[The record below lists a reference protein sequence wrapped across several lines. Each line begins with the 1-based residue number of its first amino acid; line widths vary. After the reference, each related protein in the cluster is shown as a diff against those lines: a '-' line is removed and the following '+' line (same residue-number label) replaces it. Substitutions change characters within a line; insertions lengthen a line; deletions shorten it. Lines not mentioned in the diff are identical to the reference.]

1 MTKSLRRIIDAFFA
15 IPSRWQRTR
24 STRLK
29 SIAKTLLC
37 LLTPMWA
44 STGPAQTFRVAAY
57 NVEIYL
63 DQPTESRPYVKSA
76 AAKAKVRES
85 IVAMKPDVLA
95 LEEMGTTNALLELS
109 TSLKA
114 GGLDFPYWEH
124 VQGFDTNIHVAVLS
138 RFPIV
143 ARHPHTNDAFL
154 LDGRRFR
161 VSRGFAEVEI
171 QVSTN
176 FTFTLI
182 GVHLKSRRLVP
193 DADESEL
200 RLAEAKV
207 LRGIIDQHFRAD
219 PDVNLMV
226 LGDFN
231 DVPNS
236 ASTRAVMGRGKFRLF
251 DTRPAERNGDDT
263 ADVEAHHAPRNIV
276 WTDYY
281 GAEDTYSRIDYILLS
296 PAVRDHWL
304 ATGTYIPTI
313 PNWGI
318 GSDHRP
324 IIAAFTVD
332 AR

>member
-1 MTKSLRRIIDAFFA
+1 MTKSSGRIFDAFVA
-15 IPSRWQRTR
+15 TSGRWQRTR
-24 STRLK
+24 LTRLEC
-29 SIAKTLLC
+29 IAKIFLC
-37 LLTPMWA
+37 LLTLIWA

-57 NVEIYL
+57 NVETYL

-76 AAKAKVRES
+76 AAKAKVLES
-85 IVAMKPDVLA
+85 ILAMKPDVLS
-95 LEEMGTTNALLELS
+95 LEEMGTTNTLLELRA
-109 TSLKA
+109 SLKA
-114 GGLDFPYWEH
+114 GGLDFPFWEH
-124 VQGFDTNIHVAVLS
+124 VEGLDTNIHVAVLS

-171 QVSTN
+171 QVATN
-176 FTFTLI
+176 FAFTLI

-207 LRGIIDQHFRAD
+207 LRGIIDEHFRAD
-219 PDVNLMV
+219 PEANLVV

-231 DVPNS
+231 DLPNS

-263 ADVEAHHAPRNIV
+263 ADAEPHHAPRNIA
-276 WTDYY
+276 WTHYY
-281 GAEDTYSRIDYILLS
+281 GAEDTYSRIDYVMLS
-296 PAVRDHWL
+296 PAMKGYWL
-304 ATGTYIPTI
+304 AEGTYIPTI
-313 PNWGI
+313 PNWGL

-324 IIAAFTVD
+324 VVAAFTTE

>member
-1 MTKSLRRIIDAFFA
+1 MMTSLGRIFDAFA
-15 IPSRWQRTR
+15 ASTGRRQRTR
-24 STRLK
+24 STRLAR
-29 SIAKTLLC
+29 IAKTFLC
-37 LLTPMWA
+37 WLTLIWA

-57 NVEIYL
+57 NVETYL
-63 DQPTESRPYVKSA
+63 DQSTESRPYVKSET
-76 AAKAKVRES
+76 AKAKVRES
-85 IVAMKPDVLA
+85 ILAMKPDVLA
-95 LEEMGTTNALLELS
+95 LEEMGTTNSLLELRA
-109 TSLKA
+109 SLKA
-114 GGLDFPYWEH
+114 GGLDFPFWEH
-124 VQGFDTNIHVAVLS
+124 VEGFDTNIHVAVLS

-171 QVSTN
+171 QVATN
-176 FTFTLI
+176 FAFTLI

-207 LRGIIDQHFRAD
+207 LRGIVDQHFRAD
-219 PDVNLMV
+219 PEANLVV

-231 DVPNS
+231 DLPNS
-236 ASTRAVMGRGKFRLF
+236 ASTREVMGRGKFRLF
-251 DTRPAERNGDDT
+251 DTRPAERNGDGT
-263 ADVEAHHAPRNIV
+263 ANAEPHHAPRNIV
-276 WTDYY
+276 WTHYY
-281 GAEDTYSRIDYILLS
+281 GVEDTYSRIDYILLS
-296 PAVRDHWL
+296 PAMRDHWL
-304 ATGTYIPTI
+304 AEGTYIPTI

-324 IIAAFTVD
+324 VIAEFTAD